1 MKFSNIAKNVK
12 LGEKVKI
19 YSFVNLYGCEIGSHT
34 KIGTFVEVQ
43 KNAIIG
49 KNCKISSHSFICS
62 GVTIG
67 DNCFIG
73 HGVIFINDN
82 YPRSVNS
89 DGNLEGEAD
98 WLDRFVKTKVGDS
111 VTIGSNSTILG
122 GLSIGSGSI
131 IGAGSTVTK
140 DIPENVICAG
150 NPAKII
156 RKIN

>member
-1 MKFSNIAKNVK
+1 M
-12 LGEKVKI
+12 
-19 YSFVNLYGCEIGSHT
+19 
-34 KIGTFVEVQ
+34 
-43 KNAIIG
+43 
-49 KNCKISSHSFICS
+49 
-62 GVTIG
+62 
-67 DNCFIG
+67 
-73 HGVIFINDN
+73 FINDN

-89 DGNLEGEAD
+89 DGNLEGESD
-98 WLDRFVKTKVGDS
+98 WLDRFVKTKVGDN